1 MSEAAWVFE
10 KSSRMG
16 GAAGEAYSNIL
27 ESSGMHP
34 AGVLAREAIQNSV
47 DAKHRDVDKVSM
59 NFIARSIDGAAKSQ
73 FVEAAGLRRL
83 AGRLEELKLR
93 SPNCLEALDSSDA
106 PIKLLYIEDHGT
118 TGLEGDPGDPDSKF
132 YRFLLSLGDGGKEHE
147 EHGTGGSYGYG
158 KSVYSSN
165 SRVLTI
171 WAYSKAAGPTGVSSL
186 LFGCSY
192 FKKHRCEGE
201 NFTGRAWFGR
211 DCTDPVPHAQQIV
224 EPILGQDADDL
235 AARLGF
241 RHRAD
246 SDLGTTV
253 LIVDCNLDTKEIVS
267 GIEDWWWPRIVD
279 QLLDVVVEDADATV
293 IHPRPKKR
301 ADLLPFIAAYQV
313 ALGRDP
319 AKPKLETRKPFNK
332 VESTPLGQMGL
343 VVLERG
349 ADDCFPVGD
358 DRLDSVALIR
368 KPLMVVA
375 YYRKWQPQVPA
386 VVGAFVGADEIDD
399 ILRSSEPPAHDR
411 WDSEARRLQEPTG
424 FRTRVVA
431 SVLARIRTTL
441 KQFQGSAA
449 PPPSLKPKRLRVLE
463 RTLAS
468 FLKSSSPGG
477 SPGPEPN
484 SAPISLSYLADPA
497 VEAVGADTVK
507 MTAKFAVRGK
517 SDEAEEGMTVRVRAR
532 CLAVEDGQAGD
543 QISMSVRCSTVT
555 AEDGDGWMEVE
566 LLPDAGVSFECETE
580 PYDNTW
586 SIRFIPEVQPVG
598 DAR

>member
-1 MSEAAWVFE
+1 MSEAGWVFE

-47 DAKHRDVDKVSM
+47 DAKHPEIDKVSM
-59 NFIARSIDGAAKSQ
+59 NFVVRSIEGEGKSQ
-73 FVEAAGLRRL
+73 FVEAAGL
-83 AGRLEELKLR
+83 GRLGARLDNLKLR
-93 SPNCLEALDSSDA
+93 SPNCLETLDK
-106 PIKLLYIEDHGT
+106 PETPVTLLYIEDHGT
-118 TGLEGDPGDPDSKF
+118 TGLEGDPSDPDSKF

-165 SRVLTI
+165 SGILTI
-171 WAYSKAAGPTGVSSL
+171 WAYSKALGPTGVTSL

-192 FKKHRCEGE
+192 FKKHRADGD

-211 DCTDPVPHAQQIV
+211 DCTDTVPNAQQIV
-224 EPILGQDADDL
+224 EPILGEEADEL

-253 LIVDCNLDTKEIVS
+253 LVVDCNLNPKEIVK

-279 QLLDVVVEDADATV
+279 QLLDVVVEDTDATV

-301 ADLLPFIAAYQV
+301 PDLLPFIAAYQV

-319 AKPKLETRKPFNK
+319 AKPKLEARKPFNK
-332 VESTPLGQMGL
+332 MENTPLGQMGL

-349 ADDCFPVGD
+349 ADDNFAVSD

-375 YYRKWQPQVPA
+375 YYRKWQAQVPA
-386 VVGAFVGADEIDD
+386 VVGAFVSADEIDD

-424 FRTRVVA
+424 IRTRIVG

-449 PPPSLKPKRLRVLE
+449 PPPSLKPKRLRLLE

-468 FLKSSSPGG
+468 FLKSSSSGG
-477 SPGPEPN
+477 SPGPEAN
-484 SAPISLSYLADPA
+484 AAPISLSYIADPA
-497 VEAVGADTVK
+497 VAPFGDGSVK
-507 MTAKFAVRGK
+507 MTAKFAVKGK
-517 SDEAEEGMTVRVRAR
+517 DDQTEESMQVRVRAR

-543 QISMSVRCSTVT
+543 QIPMSVTCSSGTE
-555 AEDGDGWMEVE
+555 ADEHGWMEVE
-566 LLPDAGVSFECETE
+566 LMPDDAVRFECETE

-586 SIRFIPEVQPVG
+586 SIRFIPEVQPIG

>member
-1 MSEAAWVFE
+1 MSEATWVFE

-47 DAKHRDVDKVSM
+47 DAKHPDEDKVSM
-59 NFIARSIDGAAKSQ
+59 NFIARSINGDGKTN

-83 AGRLEELKLR
+83 ADRQTALKLR
-93 SPNCLEALDSSDA
+93 SPNCLETLEEPAT
-106 PIKLLYIEDHGT
+106 PVHLLYIEDHGT
-118 TGLEGDPGDPDSKF
+118 TGLKGDPSDPDSKF

-147 EHGTGGSYGYG
+147 EHSTGGSYGYG

-165 SRVLTI
+165 SGILTI
-171 WAYSKAAGPTGVSSL
+171 WAYSKALGPKGVSSL

-192 FKKHRCEGE
+192 FKKHRAEDE
-201 NFTGRAWFGR
+201 NFTGRAWFGQ
-211 DCTDPVPHAQQIV
+211 DSTDDVPHAQQIV
-224 EPILGQDADDL
+224 EPLLGEEADEL

-241 RHRAD
+241 RHRSDA
-246 SDLGTTV
+246 DLGTTV
-253 LIVDCNLDTKEIVS
+253 LIVDCNLSTKEIVR

-301 ADLLPFIAAYQV
+301 ADLIPFIAAYQV

-319 AKPKLETRKPFNK
+319 AKPKVEARKVFNK
-332 VESTPLGQMGL
+332 MEDTPIGQMGL

-349 ADDCFPVGD
+349 ADDNFVVSD

-368 KPLMVVA
+368 NPLMVVA
-375 YYRKWQPQVPA
+375 YYRQWQAQVPA
-386 VVGAFVGADEIDD
+386 VVGAFVCADEIDD

-424 FRTRVVA
+424 FRTRIVA
-431 SVLARIRTTL
+431 SVLARIRSTL

-449 PPPSLKPKRLRVLE
+449 PPPSLKPRRLRLLE

-468 FLKSSSPGG
+468 FLKSSASGG
-477 SPGPEPN
+477 SPGPEAN
-484 SAPISLSYLADPA
+484 AAPISLSYLADPA
-497 VEAVGADTVK
+497 VTSESDGTVR
-507 MTAKFAVRGK
+507 MTAKFTVKGK
-517 SDEAEEGMTVRVRAR
+517 EDQPDESIAVRVRAR
-532 CLAVEDGQAGD
+532 CVAVEDGQAGD
-543 QISMSVRCSTVT
+543 PIPMSVSCSSG
-555 AEDGDGWMEVE
+555 AKSDEHGWMEVE
-566 LLPDAGVSFECETE
+566 LVPDAVLRFECETE

-586 SIRFIPEVQPVG
+586 SVRFIPEVQPVG
-598 DAR
+598 DA